1 MSVVHLLWGH
11 VGVGVEFLMK
21 VVVATPNVANKLD
34 VVVGQEYPSN
44 SQTAF
49 LLMLAKVFYAFRVSL
64 RNILAKIYLKKLRVE
79 GPGSAFFFLAGSRSN
94 PTTKTHY
101 MTMSVIKKRK
111 VHKNKPAL
119 MNLER
124 GFHRCEGRSFQF
136 VPFRDLHQD
145 RSFP

>member
-64 RNILAKIYLKKLRVE
+64 RNISSKMYPKKLRVAE
-79 GPGSAFFFLAGSRSN
+79 AGSAFSFLN
-94 PTTKTHY
+94 PTTGGPHVGSHGPYLASLST
-101 MTMSVIKKRK
+101 
-111 VHKNKPAL
+111 
-119 MNLER
+119 
-124 GFHRCEGRSFQF
+124 
-136 VPFRDLHQD
+136 
-145 RSFP
+145 